1 MKRILSLL
9 LSILMLIGSMP
20 ISFNAFAETQTGS
33 CGNNATYTFDSENG
47 TLTISGTG
55 ETDNYFMS
63 GTPIP
68 WNVSALKSVVVENGI
83 TSIGSSAFQGAENLT
98 QVTIANSVVNIGE
111 LAFSGCTQL
120 AQITLPQNLATIE
133 PTLFEG
139 CTALTSIVIPDSVS
153 KITDDAFRDCT
164 ALESVDFGSGVTSI
178 IGPAFFNCV
187 ALKEIVIPDNVTSI
201 DDSAFSGVSPDS
213 VSLGKGISEWD
224 CSIRYGMTFS
234 KNTVL
239 TFMNPDCNITDSF
252 DKLIDGYLI
261 GKIRGYFNSTAQ
273 KYVNA
278 IYTSSGCEHFCK
290 IDFELVEHPDWEAGQ
305 CGPNASYAFDPQT
318 ETLTVDGSGRTW
330 GYPISYTG
338 GVYDY
343 DFGVGDNFNISP
355 KKAVFNGVSAIWNCF
370 LVGANELK
378 EVEIGSSITEIG
390 CEAFAGTGLESV
402 TLPSNVLTVNKGAF
416 RDCVSLKNVTL
427 PENMTALA
435 DYVFC
440 TSAIESIKLPESLK
454 TIGNSSLCDT
464 ALKSIIIPSSVENVG
479 ACAFAECTELE
490 SVTFLSKTC
499 TICDEAL
506 TIPEQTTIIGYEG
519 STAQAYATKY
529 NRVFEA
535 LDGKCGEDAEYS
547 YDAETATVTITGTGE
562 IDSSTV
568 LPDKENIK
576 EIVIAKGI
584 TSIGSNVFSG
594 CTSLETVVIPET
606 VESIGDYAF
615 SGCVGLTELPVNDG
629 IKTLGE
635 GAFSGSGIVEAPL
648 PVSVTTIKS
657 KAFENCANLK
667 YAAIPRSVTEIS
679 EDAFSGSQQTEII
692 CMDNTA
698 ASQFAENHPEMESQ
712 ILEIVFETKTVLI
725 APLRSQLSLKASSA
739 NYVRNFPDTFTFT
752 GSRIQP
758 SAKQIVVRDK
768 KRHDRLLSPGKDY
781 KVVNVSGYPNINVGK
796 GKVKIEGVGK
806 KYETV
811 IGEPIA
817 FGIVAA
823 DISRASAT
831 LSSVNYTYNGLNKSP
846 SVKSVTY
853 GGKILSKNK
862 DFTYSGSAKSV
873 GLHTVT
879 IYGKGNFKGKKQ
891 LSFIVQPKKG
901 KVKKLKKGKKSFT
914 VTWEKQPGV
923 DCYVVQFST
932 DKKFS
937 NKRTKAKA
945 FSSGKGSATIKGLKG
960 NKKYFVRV
968 WAKKTINGKQYG
980 KWSKAK
986 RVKTKK

>member
-1 MKRILSLL
+1 M
-9 LSILMLIGSMP
+9 
-20 ISFNAFAETQTGS
+20 
-33 CGNNATYTFDSENG
+33 
-47 TLTISGTG
+47 
-55 ETDNYFMS
+55 
-63 GTPIP
+63 
-68 WNVSALKSVVVENGI
+68 
-83 TSIGSSAFQGAENLT
+83 
-98 QVTIANSVVNIGE
+98 
-111 LAFSGCTQL
+111 
-120 AQITLPQNLATIE
+120 
-133 PTLFEG
+133 
-139 CTALTSIVIPDSVS
+139 
-153 KITDDAFRDCT
+153 
-164 ALESVDFGSGVTSI
+164 
-178 IGPAFFNCV
+178 
-187 ALKEIVIPDNVTSI
+187 
-201 DDSAFSGVSPDS
+201 
-213 VSLGKGISEWD
+213 
-224 CSIRYGMTFS
+224 
-234 KNTVL
+234 
-239 TFMNPDCNITDSF
+239 
-252 DKLIDGYLI
+252 
-261 GKIRGYFNSTAQ
+261 
-273 KYVNA
+273 
-278 IYTSSGCEHFCK
+278 
-290 IDFELVEHPDWEAGQ
+290 
-305 CGPNASYAFDPQT
+305 
-318 ETLTVDGSGRTW
+318 
-330 GYPISYTG
+330 
-338 GVYDY
+338 
-343 DFGVGDNFNISP
+343 
-355 KKAVFNGVSAIWNCF
+355 
-370 LVGANELK
+370 
-378 EVEIGSSITEIG
+378 
-390 CEAFAGTGLESV
+390 
-402 TLPSNVLTVNKGAF
+402 
-416 RDCVSLKNVTL
+416 
-427 PENMTALA
+427 
-435 DYVFC
+435 
-440 TSAIESIKLPESLK
+440 
-454 TIGNSSLCDT
+454 
-464 ALKSIIIPSSVENVG
+464 
-479 ACAFAECTELE
+479 
-490 SVTFLSKTC
+490 
-499 TICDEAL
+499 
-506 TIPEQTTIIGYEG
+506 
-519 STAQAYATKY
+519 
-529 NRVFEA
+529 
-535 LDGKCGEDAEYS
+535 
-547 YDAETATVTITGTGE
+547 
-562 IDSSTV
+562 
-568 LPDKENIK
+568 PDKENIK